1 MAGKW
6 IDIPAS
12 EGGTFGAYVARPE
25 KGSGPG
31 LVLLQEIF
39 GVTEDIRAI
48 ADMFAA
54 EGYVVA
60 APDIFWRSEHRI
72 ELKHGGEDLQRA
84 LALGQGLDDAQAIAD
99 IADVVRALKSMDHCK
114 GGIGIMGQC
123 MGGRLAIGAAVAG
136 HVDCAVAYYP
146 VGLQRVLDQKSI
158 IPVPTVIHIGSED
171 PFMKMDEV
179 DALRERFSDDHQ
191 IEIYEYPEMGHAF
204 ANPGRDTYVKPA
216 ADMAYSRSLAVLRK
230 VIGPWYDLNALW
242 EAHRACEFE
251 TRDADETMKTM
262 VPEPYVNHI
271 PTMTGGTGQKLLRRF
286 YANHFIPKNPSDMKS
301 IPISRTVGADRV
313 VNEVILCF
321 THDIM
326 IDWLLPGVEP
336 TGKYVEIPF
345 VGVIHFRGDKLFN
358 EHIYWDQASILVQL
372 GLLDPTG
379 LPIVGVDAAKKLLD
393 PSLPSNELMPN
404 WVESADE

>member
-1 MAGKW
+1 MSGEW
-6 IDIPAS
+6 IDIQSAD
-12 EGGTFGAYVARPE
+12 GGTFGAYLARPE

-48 ADMFAA
+48 ADMYAE

-60 APDIFWRSEHRI
+60 APDVFWRDEPRL
-72 ELKHGGEDLQRA
+72 ELSHGGEDMKRA
-84 LALGQGLDDAQAIAD
+84 MALGQGLDDAQAVAD
-99 IADVVRALKSMDHCK
+99 IAAVVAALKALDFCK

-123 MGGRLAIGAAVAG
+123 MGGRLAVGAAVAG

-146 VGLQRVLDQKSI
+146 VGLKRVLKDGDD
-158 IPVPTVIHIGSED
+158 IPVPTVFHIGAED
-171 PFMKMDEV
+171 PFMGQEEV
-179 DALRERFSDDHQ
+179 KALTRRFADNHQ
-191 IEIYEYPEMGHAF
+191 IEIYSYPEAGHAF
-204 ANPGRDTYVKPA
+204 ANPGRDTFIKPP

-271 PTMTGGTGQKLLRRF
+271 PTLTGGTGQKLLRRF
-286 YANHFIPKNPSDMKS
+286 YANHFIPKNPEDIKG

-321 THDIM
+321 THDTM
-326 IDWLLPGVEP
+326 MDWMLPGVEP

-345 VGVIHFRGDKLFN
+345 VSVIHFRGDKLYN
-358 EHIYWDQASILVQL
+358 EHIYWDQASVLVQL

-379 LPIVGVDAAKKLLD
+379 LPITGVATAKKVFD

-404 WVESADE
+404 WPESADE

>member
-1 MAGKW
+1 MAGEW
-6 IDIPAS
+6 IDIQAAD
-12 EGGTFGAYVARPE
+12 GGTFGAYLARPE

-48 ADMFAA
+48 ADMYAE

-60 APDIFWRSEHRI
+60 APDVFWRAEPRL
-72 ELKHGGEDLQRA
+72 ELSHGGEDMKRA
-84 LALGQGLDDAQAIAD
+84 MALGQGLDDAQAVAD
-99 IADVVRALKSMDHCK
+99 IADVVAALKALDCCK

-123 MGGRLAIGAAVAG
+123 MGVRLAVGAAVAG

-146 VGLQRVLDQKSI
+146 VGLNRVLKDGDD
-158 IPVPTVIHIGSED
+158 IPVPAVFHIGAED
-171 PFMKMDEV
+171 PFMGQDEV
-179 DALRERFSDDHQ
+179 KALAERFAGNHQ
-191 IEIYEYPEMGHAF
+191 IEIYSYPEAGHAF
-204 ANPGRDTYVKPA
+204 ANPGRDTFIKAP

-262 VPEPYVNHI
+262 VAEPYVNHI
-271 PTMTGGTGQKLLRRF
+271 PTLTGGTGQKLLRRF
-286 YANHFIPKNPSDMKS
+286 YANHFIPKNPADIKG

-321 THDIM
+321 THDTM
-326 IDWLLPGVEP
+326 MDWMLPGVEP

-345 VGVIHFRGDKLFN
+345 VSVIHFRGDKLYN
-358 EHIYWDQASILVQL
+358 EHIYWDQASVLVQL
-372 GLLDPTG
+372 GLLNPEG
-379 LPIVGVDAAKKLLD
+379 LPITGVATAKKVFD
-393 PSLPSNELMPN
+393 PGLPSNELMPN
-404 WVESADE
+404 WPESTDE